1 LKIRKPLVPL
11 VVFGLVFSLGL
22 ILGLAVLAS
31 DPRIAYTPDSAE
43 YLSGANDIARR
54 GIAVIYD
61 PPAHPELKL
70 TVLWFSRPPVYPA
83 ILALI
88 SRLPF
93 LPTLSWNF
101 IALWGM
107 TLTAAAALYLFLKR
121 KVGGGWVP
129 AIAISAISLP
139 WAMTIMADNAFLLAN
154 ALFLNAF
161 LWFTEKPGWARA
173 FLVLV
178 LGILSSFT
186 KPVGAFACSL
196 VALAGLADRR
206 ARWFSLAI
214 TGALVGVVLLW
225 SYRNQMLYGRFIFSQ
240 VTDFNMAFF
249 NYPALLARETGEN
262 EFALRDSIIR
272 DFGQEVS
279 ARGISGNERAKAV
292 LLAEKA
298 KAATGYIMARPVDY
312 ALCHLSY
319 LPRALGSANL
329 PIPRGRGHPRPGGGP
344 PEHGPPP
351 HGQAGGFSAAGVIG
365 ILARAACFVLTIVGI
380 PFWWRKRKTQAI
392 ALILGLLWFLLSMG
406 PAGDDRTSLPAV
418 LFASVLAQGTGL
430 ALKGRIIAGRRRAE
444 Q

>member
-1 LKIRKPLVPL
+1 LKIRKPLLPL

-22 ILGLAVLAS
+22 ILGLAALAS

-54 GIAVIYD
+54 GISVIYD

-129 AIAISAISLP
+129 GIAISAISLP
-139 WAMTIMADNAFLLAN
+139 WAMTIMADNAFLLTTT
-154 ALFLNAF
+154 LFLIAF
-161 LWFTEKPGWARA
+161 FWLTEKPSWARA
-173 FLVLV
+173 FLVLI
-178 LGILSSFT
+178 LGILASFT

-225 SYRNQMLYGRFIFSQ
+225 SCRNQMLYGRFIFSQ

-262 EFALRDSIIR
+262 EFTLR

-279 ARGISGNERAKAV
+279 ARGITCDEQDKPSGHSVCLCA
-292 LLAEKA
+292 
-298 KAATGYIMARPVDY
+298 GPGGMAR
-312 ALCHLSY
+312 
-319 LPRALGSANL
+319 R
-329 PIPRGRGHPRPGGGP
+329 
-344 PEHGPPP
+344 
-351 HGQAGGFSAAGVIG
+351 
-365 ILARAACFVLTIVGI
+365 
-380 PFWWRKRKTQAI
+380 
-392 ALILGLLWFLLSMG
+392 
-406 PAGDDRTSLPAV
+406 
-418 LFASVLAQGTGL
+418 
-430 ALKGRIIAGRRRAE
+430 
-444 Q
+444 